1 MPSRAAGV
9 RGSASSDLA
18 NPACWLRYRS
28 DSGQTVQV
36 NSDSRDD
43 RDPVMPESTL
53 GRSAR
58 LIGLPLGVAARAGVG
73 AGKRLFGADA
83 EDVDAQLKNAA
94 AEQLFAVLGELK
106 GGAMKFG
113 QMMSMFEAFMPEDL
127 AAPFRERLRQLQDGA
142 PPMPSSKAQAVLRA
156 ELGSNWRSHFAEI
169 DLRPAAA
176 ASLGQ
181 VHRGRLHDGTEVAIK
196 VQYPGA
202 AAAVASDLRQ
212 VRRLTKAISPLT
224 GGLDLVSIAREMA
237 IRITE
242 EVDYTLEAAAQS
254 QVAEALADHPRFVVP
269 KVRLFTERVLVS
281 DWVEGRKLISLTD
294 RPAAERNQA
303 ALDYVT
309 FLFAGPSLAGILH
322 GDPHPGNYLVTP
334 DGRLG
339 VVDFGLVA
347 RLPDGLPEPM
357 GRLIRNAVNGDA
369 EAMLAGLREEGFV
382 TAAVSAEELLDFFVA
397 FVEPAKVNQF
407 HFSRE
412 WSRQQ
417 FGRVHSSMG
426 PNEVAT
432 KLNIPAHYMIIYRAW
447 LGAISVLCQL
457 DVVEDFA
464 AILRQ
469 YLPGFAVEE
478 DTSP

>member
-1 MPSRAAGV
+1 MISV
-9 RGSASSDLA
+9 
-18 NPACWLRYRS
+18 
-28 DSGQTVQV
+28 QTVLV
-36 NSDSRDD
+36 NTEESAD
-43 RDPVMPESTL
+43 RRKVLPESTL

-73 AGKRLFGADA
+73 AGRRLFGADA
-83 EDVDAQLKNAA
+83 DQVDAQLKDAA

-127 AAPFRERLRQLQDGA
+127 AGPFRERLRQLQDAA
-142 PPMPSSKAQAVLRA
+142 PPMPSSKAEAVLRS
-156 ELGSNWRSHFAEI
+156 ELGSDWRKNFSEI

-181 VHRGRLHDGTEVAIK
+181 VHRGRLTDGTEVAIK

-212 VRRLTKAISPLT
+212 VRRLTSVISPLT
-224 GGLDLVSIAREMA
+224 GGLDIVSIAREMA

-242 EVDYTLEAAAQS
+242 EVDYNLEAAAQS
-254 QVAEALADHPRFVVP
+254 QVAEALAGHPRFVVP
-269 KVRLFTERVLVS
+269 KVRMFTERVLVS
-281 DWVEGRKLISLTD
+281 DWVEGRKLISVTE
-294 RPAAERNQA
+294 RPSAERNRA

-309 FLFAGPSLAGILH
+309 FLFAGPRLAGILH
-322 GDPHPGNYLVTP
+322 GDPHPGNYLLTP
-334 DGRLG
+334 DGKLG

-357 GRLIRNAVNGDA
+357 GRLIRNAVNDDA

-382 TAAVSAEELLDFFVA
+382 TAEVSAQELMEFFVA
-397 FVEPAKVNQF
+397 FVEPAKVEQF
-407 HFSRE
+407 AFNRE

-432 KLNIPAHYMIIYRAW
+432 KLNIPPHYMIIYRAW
-447 LGAISVLCQL
+447 LGAVSVLCQL
-457 DVVEDFA
+457 DVQANFA
-464 AILRQ
+464 AILRE
-469 YLPGFAVEE
+469 YLPGFAAS
-478 DTSP
+478 DDIAT

>member
-1 MPSRAAGV
+1 MNTEDSAD
-9 RGSASSDLA
+9 RGKVL
-18 NPACWLRYRS
+18 
-28 DSGQTVQV
+28 
-36 NSDSRDD
+36 
-43 RDPVMPESTL
+43 PESTL

-73 AGKRLFGADA
+73 AGRRLLGADA
-83 EDVDAQLKNAA
+83 DQVDAQLKDAA

-127 AAPFRERLRQLQDGA
+127 AGPFRERLRQLQDAA
-142 PPMPSSKAQAVLRA
+142 PPMPSAKAEAVLRS
-156 ELGSNWRSHFAEI
+156 ELGSDWRKNFSEI

-181 VHRGRLHDGTEVAIK
+181 VHRGRLTDGTEVAIK

-212 VRRLTKAISPLT
+212 VRRLTSVISPLT
-224 GGLDLVSIAREMA
+224 GGLDIVSIAREMA

-242 EVDYTLEAAAQS
+242 EVDYNLEAAAQS
-254 QVAEALADHPRFVVP
+254 QVADALAGHPRFVVP
-269 KVRLFTERVLVS
+269 KVRMFTERVLVS
-281 DWVEGRKLISLTD
+281 DWVEGRKLISVTD
-294 RPAAERNQA
+294 RPAEERNRA

-309 FLFAGPSLAGILH
+309 FLFAGPRLAGILH
-322 GDPHPGNYLVTP
+322 GDPHPGNYLLTP
-334 DGRLG
+334 DGKLG

-357 GRLIRNAVNGDA
+357 GRLIRNAVNDDA
-369 EAMLAGLREEGFV
+369 EAMLTGLREEGFV
-382 TAAVSAEELLDFFVA
+382 TAEVSAKELMDFFVA
-397 FVEPAKVNQF
+397 FVEPAKVEQF
-407 HFSRE
+407 AFNRE
-412 WSRQQ
+412 WSRRQ

-432 KLNIPAHYMIIYRAW
+432 KLNIPPHYMIIYRAW
-447 LGAISVLCQL
+447 LGAVSVLCQL
-457 DVVEDFA
+457 DVQANFA
-464 AILRQ
+464 AILRE
-469 YLPGFAVEE
+469 YLPGFATQ
-478 DTSP
+478 DDIAT

>member
-1 MPSRAAGV
+1 
-9 RGSASSDLA
+9 
-18 NPACWLRYRS
+18 
-28 DSGQTVQV
+28 
-36 NSDSRDD
+36 
-43 RDPVMPESTL
+43 MPESSF
-53 GRSAR
+53 GRGAR

-73 AGKRLFGADA
+73 AGKRLLGADRD
-83 EDVDAQLKNAA
+83 EVDTELKYAA

-113 QMMSMFEAFMPEDL
+113 QMLSMFEAFMPEEL
-127 AAPFRERLRQLQDGA
+127 AGPFRDRLRQLQDAA

-156 ELGSNWRSHFAEI
+156 ELGADWRSHFSEI

-181 VHRGRLHDGTEVAIK
+181 VHRGRLRDGTEVAIK

-224 GGLDLVSIAREMA
+224 GGLDIVGIAREMA
-237 IRITE
+237 IRISE

-269 KVRLFTERVLVS
+269 KVRLFTERVLVT
-281 DWVEGRKLISLTD
+281 DWVEGRKLISVTD

-322 GDPHPGNYLVTP
+322 GDPHPGNYLITP
-334 DGRLG
+334 DGKLG
-339 VVDFGLVA
+339 IVDFGLVA
-347 RLPDGLPEPM
+347 HLPNGLPEPM

-369 EAMLAGLREEGFV
+369 EAMLNGLRDEGFV
-382 TAAVSAEELLDFFVA
+382 TAAVSAEELMDFFVA
-397 FVEPAKVNQF
+397 FVEPAKVEQF
-407 HFSRE
+407 SFNRE
-412 WSRQQ
+412 WSRRQ

-432 KLNIPAHYMIIYRAW
+432 KLNIPPNYMVIYRAW

-457 DVVEDFA
+457 DVTANFA

-469 YLPGFAVEE
+469 YLPGFAVEDE
-478 DTSP
+478 NSRS

>member
-1 MPSRAAGV
+1 MI
-9 RGSASSDLA
+9 
-18 NPACWLRYRS
+18 
-28 DSGQTVQV
+28 SGQTGLV
-36 NSDSRDD
+36 NTEESDD
-43 RDPVMPESTL
+43 RRKVLPESTL

-73 AGKRLFGADA
+73 AGRRLFGADA
-83 EDVDAQLKNAA
+83 HQVDAQLKDAA

-127 AAPFRERLRQLQDGA
+127 AAPFRDRLRQLQDAA
-142 PPMPSSKAQAVLRA
+142 PPMPSSKAEAVLRA
-156 ELGSNWRSHFAEI
+156 ELGSDWRKNFSEI

-181 VHRGRLHDGTEVAIK
+181 VHRGRLTDGTEVAIK

-212 VRRLTKAISPLT
+212 VRRLTTAISPLT
-224 GGLDLVSIAREMA
+224 GGLDIVGIAREMA

-254 QVAEALADHPRFVVP
+254 QVAEALAGHPRFVVP
-269 KVRLFTERVLVS
+269 KVRMFTERVLVS
-281 DWVEGRKLISLTD
+281 DWVEGRKLISVTD
-294 RPAAERNQA
+294 RPAAERNRA

-309 FLFAGPSLAGILH
+309 FLFAGPRLAGILH
-322 GDPHPGNYLVTP
+322 GDPHPGNYLLTA
-334 DGRLG
+334 DGKLG

-347 RLPDGLPEPM
+347 RLPEGLPEPM
-357 GRLIRNAVNGDA
+357 GRLIRNAVNDDA
-369 EAMLAGLREEGFV
+369 EAMLTGLREEGFV
-382 TAAVSAEELLDFFVA
+382 TAEVSAEELMEFFVA
-397 FVEPAKVNQF
+397 FVEPAKVEQF
-407 HFSRE
+407 TFNRE

-432 KLNIPAHYMIIYRAW
+432 KLNIPPHYMIIYRAW
-447 LGAISVLCQL
+447 LGAVSVLCQL
-457 DVVEDFA
+457 DVQEDFA
-464 AILRQ
+464 AILRE
-469 YLPGFAVEE
+469 YLPGFATQDDV
-478 DTSP
+478 TF

>member
-1 MPSRAAGV
+1 MI
-9 RGSASSDLA
+9 
-18 NPACWLRYRS
+18 
-28 DSGQTVQV
+28 SGQTGLV
-36 NSDSRDD
+36 NTEESDD
-43 RDPVMPESTL
+43 RRKVLPESTL

-73 AGKRLFGADA
+73 AGRRLFGADA
-83 EDVDAQLKNAA
+83 HQVDAQLKDAA

-127 AAPFRERLRQLQDGA
+127 AAPFRDRLRQLQDAA
-142 PPMPSSKAQAVLRA
+142 PPMPSSKAEAVLRA
-156 ELGSNWRSHFAEI
+156 ELGSDWRKNFSEI

-181 VHRGRLHDGTEVAIK
+181 VHRGRLTDGTEVAIK

-212 VRRLTKAISPLT
+212 VRRLTTAISPLT
-224 GGLDLVSIAREMA
+224 GGLDIVGIAREMA

-254 QVAEALADHPRFVVP
+254 QVAEALAGHPRFVVP
-269 KVRLFTERVLVS
+269 KVRMFTERVLVS
-281 DWVEGRKLISLTD
+281 DWVEGRKLISVTD
-294 RPAAERNQA
+294 RPAAERNRA

-309 FLFAGPSLAGILH
+309 FLFAGPRLAGILH
-322 GDPHPGNYLVTP
+322 GDPHPGNYLLTA
-334 DGRLG
+334 DGKLG

-347 RLPDGLPEPM
+347 RLPEGLPEPM
-357 GRLIRNAVNGDA
+357 GRLIRNAVNDDA
-369 EAMLAGLREEGFV
+369 EAMLTGLREEGFV
-382 TAAVSAEELLDFFVA
+382 TAEVSAEELMEFFAA
-397 FVEPAKVNQF
+397 FVEPAKVEQF
-407 HFSRE
+407 TFNRE

-432 KLNIPAHYMIIYRAW
+432 KLNIPPHYMIIYRAW
-447 LGAISVLCQL
+447 LGAVSVLCQL
-457 DVVEDFA
+457 DVQENFA
-464 AILRQ
+464 AILRE
-469 YLPGFAVEE
+469 YLPGFATQDDVAF
-478 DTSP
+478 